1 MSSSCAHCTPSCTAG
16 WDSHLPVCC
25 HGVPVYLLGI
35 MRGSACALSR
45 GFAGTRESDRVCT
58 SGLELRQLP
67 ETKSSGSS
75 LCAPLPLCHHDMD
88 FQCLEENMPEH
99 LYQKHIFEGSP
110 EEKPMLIW
118 VNAASCIL
126 QTTTVKDVTYLCVPS
141 ETSQMPSKTSEKPLP
156 PWIICAT
163 NPQQICFNNSILS
176 SFFFPGSVRS
186 NS

>member
-1 MSSSCAHCTPSCTAG
+1 MPFRGALQGPGKVT
-16 WDSHLPVCC
+16 
-25 HGVPVYLLGI
+25 
-35 MRGSACALSR
+35 GSAP
-45 GFAGTRESDRVCT
+45 

-75 LCAPLPLCHHDMD
+75 SCAPLPLCHHDRD

-126 QTTTVKDVTYLCVPS
+126 QTTIVKDVTYLCVPS
-141 ETSQMPSKTSEKPLP
+141 ETSQMPSKHQRNLCRHGLSVQPTPNRSALTTASCLP
-156 PWIICAT
+156 SFSQVVSGLT
-163 NPQQICFNNSILS
+163 VSRFGSSSIS
-176 SFFFPGSVRS
+176 TIW
-186 NS
+186 